1 MALRYLHRTDAF
13 VVGVWRVEEDEE
25 TLKEM
30 VGGDYFPGLNRLTH
44 PRRRLE
50 WLAVRV
56 LLRKF
61 GYEGQVMYHPTRR
74 PFLVHSRSHISISHS
89 FPFVAVVLSDKCSVG
104 IDIESYV
111 RPFVQVKDKYL
122 SEREKMWV
130 DVDNNRQLA
139 LIWSAK
145 EAMYKLPGMEGLGGP
160 DMDVRPIDELSNEG
174 NFSATIRMGNTIQ
187 RFNLQYYYMEF
198 FNVVWV
204 CCDPKTLVW

>member
-1 MALRYLHRTDAF
+1 
-13 VVGVWRVEEDEE
+13 
-25 TLKEM
+25 
-30 VGGDYFPGLNRLTH
+30 
-44 PRRRLE
+44 
-50 WLAVRV
+50 
-56 LLRKF
+56 
-61 GYEGQVMYHPTRR
+61 
-74 PFLVHSRSHISISHS
+74 
-89 FPFVAVVLSDKCSVG
+89 
-104 IDIESYV
+104 
-111 RPFVQVKDKYL
+111 
-122 SEREKMWV
+122 MWV